1 MNNKKNDFLNGDEGR
16 GRWTQ
21 DNKTKKKKKRNGSQI
36 YDGPKYNAKT
46 MLRYGYNAKG
56 NEIWKDAI
64 DIEDDIDLF
73 EHERGRPTTS
83 IEKTGM
89 WQKQKI
95 KTKNENQKLA

>member
-1 MNNKKNDFLNGDEGR
+1 MNNTKNDFFNGDEGR

-21 DNKTKKKKKRNGSQI
+21 DDKTKKKKKKNGSQI
-36 YDGPKYNAKT
+36 YDGPKHNAKT
-46 MLRYGYNAKG
+46 MLQYGYNAKG
-56 NEIWKDAI
+56 KKIWKGAI

-89 WQKQKI
+89 QQRQKY
-95 KTKNENQKLA
+95 ENQKLA